1 MIVGRP
7 RRVRAEPRTRP
18 NISIPMMDIADILDL
33 DSVRA
38 RMAATS
44 KKMLFQHL
52 ASLVAASIGGDAA
65 AILHC
70 LNAREKEG
78 NTGYGG
84 GVAIP
89 HCRHAGL
96 ARVRGFFVRL
106 AEPLDYGSVDGAP
119 VDLVFL
125 LLSPRD
131 AGVSH
136 LKALAAVSRLL
147 RDPHMTG
154 KLRGARSGD
163 ALFALLT
170 GDETRD
176 AA

>member
-1 MIVGRP
+1 MTG
-7 RRVRAEPRTRP
+7 
-18 NISIPMMDIADILDL
+18 IADILDL
-33 DSVRA
+33 QSVRV
-38 RMAATS
+38 RVSATS

-125 LLSPRD
+125 LLSPTD
-131 AGVSH
+131 AGAAH
-136 LKALAAVSRLL
+136 LKALARVSRTL
-147 RDPHMTG
+147 RDHRFLA
-154 KLRGARSGD
+154 KLRGAGSRD
-163 ALFALLT
+163 ALYALFT
-170 GDETRD
+170 MDEARD